1 MAGFGDFIA
10 DLDDAVMGSLSDGVA
25 DYLSRAGEVLAPAI
39 SVIVELDVERIADTE
54 LGGVGG
60 VIERVRTHC
69 VQKRLLVPFDRQG
82 AFLMDGKTWHID
94 GIHEDDGH
102 LITFY
107 VVP

>member
-1 MAGFGDFIA
+1 MASFADQIEEIDALLLETLGDGTA
-10 DLDDAVMGSLSDGVA
+10 DYFDRQGSVLAENLAVEITDAVERPNMETGL
-25 DYLSRAGEVLAPAI
+25 
-39 SVIVELDVERIADTE
+39 LDR
-54 LGGVGG
+54 L
-60 VIERVRTHC
+60 RTIT